1 MFFALTSFGKQFTLV
16 IDAGHGGHDAGAVG
30 EFSKEKDIN
39 LKVALAFGK
48 YVVKN
53 MPNVKVIYTRKT
65 DVFIPLAE
73 RANIAN
79 KNHADIFI
87 SIHTNSVPKGRT
99 AYGIETYTMGLRRSE
114 EKFSAALRENE
125 VITYEKDYKQR
136 YNGYDPKSP
145 ESLIMF
151 ELMHDNNMTE
161 SVALAS
167 HIQKNICAEAG
178 RQSKGVKQDVF
189 LVLRETSMPACLV
202 ELGFIST
209 PEEEQF
215 LNSASGIDRLALGI
229 YKGFAKY
236 SNQGSSN
243 IALAGY
249 APQTTASNSTKPAA
263 QANSTKPAAP
273 ANNTKPAAQA
283 NSTKPAA
290 QANSTKP
297 ANQAAKPNAAQAA
310 KPAAPAAKPQFDPNA
325 KSTYKVVILWGYA
338 PIKAGDPQF
347 KGRKD
352 VKQFNDNGIIRYTVG
367 GDFTD
372 QQQAFQYRAS
382 LLKDFPKAFVCTF
395 QKGVRVK

>member
-48 YVVKN
+48 YVEKN

-263 QANSTKPAAP
+263 QANSTKPAA
-273 ANNTKPAAQA
+273 QA

-290 QANSTKP
+290 QANNTKP
-297 ANQAAKPNAAQAA
+297 AAPANNT

>member
-1 MFFALTSFGKQFTLV
+1 MLYRRLLNILMLLLFALTSQGKPFTLV

-30 EFSKEKDIN
+30 DFSKEKDIN
-39 LKVALAFGK
+39 LRVALAFGK
-48 YVVKN
+48 YVEKN

-125 VITYEKDYKQR
+125 VITYEKDYKQK

-151 ELMHDNNMTE
+151 ELMHDNNMSE

-167 HIQKNICAEAG
+167 HIQKNICSEAG
-178 RQSKGVKQDVF
+178 RQNKGVKQDVF

-209 PEEEQF
+209 PDEEQF
-215 LNSASGIDRLALGI
+215 LNSAAGVDRLALGI
-229 YKGFAKY
+229 YKGFATY
-236 SNQGSSN
+236 SKQGSAN
-243 IALAGY
+243 IALSGY
-249 APQTTASNSTKPAA
+249 APAANNSSAAKPEQKKEEPKTNAAKPA
-263 QANSTKPAAP
+263 QNQ
-273 ANNTKPAAQA
+273 NTKPAQTQAQKPAQA
-283 NSTKPAA
+283 QA
-290 QANSTKP
+290 Q
-297 ANQAAKPNAAQAA
+297 
-310 KPAAPAAKPQFDPNA
+310 KPQFDPNA
-325 KSTYKVVILWGYA
+325 KSTYRVVILWSYA
-338 PIKAGDPQF
+338 PIKDGDPQF

-352 VKQFNDNGIIRYTVG
+352 IKSFNDNGIIRYTVG
-367 GDFTD
+367 GEMTD
-372 QQQAFQYRAS
+372 QQQAFQLRAS

>member
-48 YVVKN
+48 YVEKN

-263 QANSTKPAAP
+263 NQAAKP
-273 ANNTKPAAQA
+273 NAAQA
-283 NSTKPAA
+283 AKPNTAQAAKPNAA
-290 QANSTKP
+290 QAAKP
-297 ANQAAKPNAAQAA
+297 NAAQAAKPNAAQAA